1 MYTPKTNPKQ
11 KHMETTREHEKG
23 ALLLNN
29 SPRGRLT
36 RSGELKAS
44 KHCSLLHNCSSWRV
58 DGEQIL
64 LSVTHSSLWRADYSP
79 WRVMTG
85 FCREVRF
92 FTPKTQFSSN
102 PIPSLIGNS
111 TYDDSII
118 WTSIMHNSMD
128 FLHLLTT
135 GFYMFYDQFQFQ
147 TLTLKF
153 TRTTTKLQVK
163 FNFRI
168 I

>member
-1 MYTPKTNPKQ
+1 MDSPNLFKYTPKANPKQ
-11 KHMETTREHEKG
+11 KHMETTQEHEKG

-44 KHCSLLHNCSSWRV
+44 KHCSLWHNCSLWRV
-58 DGEQIL
+58 DGEQTL
-64 LSVTHSSLWRADYSP
+64 LSVTHSSPWRADYSP
-79 WRVMTG
+79 WRVMAG

-102 PIPSLIGNS
+102 AIPNLIGNS
-111 TYDDSII
+111 TCNDSII
-118 WTSIMHNSMD
+118 WTSIIHNSMD

-135 GFYMFYDQFQFQ
+135 NFYIFSDQF
-147 TLTLKF
+147 
-153 TRTTTKLQVK
+153 
-163 FNFRI
+163 
-168 I
+168 